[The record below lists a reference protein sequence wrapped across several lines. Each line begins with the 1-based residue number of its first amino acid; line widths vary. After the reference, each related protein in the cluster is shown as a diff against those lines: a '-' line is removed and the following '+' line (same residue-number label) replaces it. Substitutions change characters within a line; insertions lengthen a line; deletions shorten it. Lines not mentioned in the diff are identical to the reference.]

1 MRKIITI
8 LLFLVSMCFAY
19 LSGEAQDE
27 CVVGGQNNSVSIS
40 SAADS
45 YGEDLAMLREYG
57 CDMLRSATSR
67 TIFSIEESTVSLTS
81 NHLRQ
86 RNSSESEYVPHLEPC
101 RHLGHV
107 NHIFD
112 YDKLRSSLR
121 KVYYLHALCRLRI

>member
-1 MRKIITI
+1 MRKMIAIS
-8 LLFLVSMCFAY
+8 LFMLSMCFAY
-19 LSGEAQDE
+19 LSGGAQEE
-27 CVVGGQNNSVSIS
+27 CVAKYQTQSVSIS

-45 YGEDLAMLREYG
+45 YGEDLAMLRECG
-57 CDMLRSATSR
+57 CDMLRSASSR
-67 TIFSIEESTVSLTS
+67 TLFSLEESTVSLTS

-86 RNSSESEYVPHLEPC
+86 RNSSVSETLPHVEPC

-121 KVYYLHALCRLRI
+121 KIYYLHALCRLRI